1 MNPTTSTV
9 TPISQNPKQPQQRQT
24 AKDIIAA
31 NVKSLIEQLE
41 AGHSDALTA
50 YLDAMSRFHNY
61 SSGNILEIARQRPSA
76 TRVAGLYAWNQLGR
90 KVMKGQKGIRILAP
104 IIGFKRKKD
113 EEAEK
118 DITKQN
124 TRVLV
129 GFRNAYVFDVA
140 QTKGAELPAMR
151 EMRGTVGEHR
161 DRLVSFIEAQGIE
174 LVFTEKIA
182 PALGMSYGGRI
193 AIFPGRAEAE
203 EFSTLVHELAHEM
216 LHKAER
222 RTTTTKVV
230 KETEA
235 EAIAFV
241 IGKAVGLDTGTASAD
256 YIHLYHGNASLLA
269 ESLEVIQQT
278 SAVILAALQPPTAE
292 QAAMPDAELRRW
304 RDADH
309 PSNPQDGRW
318 VAPRPLP
325 QDRKPAL
332 HGPCYRVGGRVR
344 SDGISCTVCLSL
356 RRTERRPHARPG
368 DVLRAWTN
376 RRGAPEPLPLPQR
389 LHGCRAVEPEHHPRP
404 LRALGRVA
412 QPA

>member
-1 MNPTTSTV
+1 MYMPRFNADVQEPEPKEEAPMNTTSTV
-9 TPISQNPKQPQQRQT
+9 TPINENPKQQQQRHT
-24 AKDIIAA
+24 AKEIIAA

-61 SSGNILEIARQRPSA
+61 SFGNILEIARQRPTA

-90 KVMKGQKGIRILAP
+90 KVKKGEKGIRILAP
-104 IIGFKRKKD
+104 IVGIKRKKD

-129 GFRNAYVFDVA
+129 GFRNAYVFDVE
-140 QTKGAELPAMR
+140 QTEGAELSALR
-151 EMRGTVGEHR
+151 EMSGSVGDNR
-161 DRLVSFIEAQGIE
+161 DRLVSFIEQQGIE
-174 LVFTEKIA
+174 LAFTEKIA
-182 PALGMSYGGRI
+182 PALGISYGGRI
-193 AIFPGRAEAE
+193 AILPGQSEAE

-241 IGKAVGLDTGTASAD
+241 IGKAVGLETGSASAD
-256 YIHLYHGNASLLA
+256 YIQLYHGNASLLA
-269 ESLEVIQQT
+269 ESLEVIQQA

-292 QAAMPDAELRRW
+292 QAAMADAEL
-304 RDADH
+304 AK
-309 PSNPQDGRW
+309 
-318 VAPRPLP
+318 VA
-325 QDRKPAL
+325 
-332 HGPCYRVGGRVR
+332 
-344 SDGISCTVCLSL
+344 
-356 RRTERRPHARPG
+356 
-368 DVLRAWTN
+368 
-376 RRGAPEPLPLPQR
+376 
-389 LHGCRAVEPEHHPRP
+389 
-404 LRALGRVA
+404 
-412 QPA
+412 